1 MKFHPMRIALAQI
14 NPTVGDIA
22 GNTRIILER
31 IAAARSAGAHL
42 VLIPELAIFGY
53 PPKDLVL
60 KRRLVERN
68 VQACEEIAA
77 ACTGITAV
85 VGFVQPDASGE
96 GKALFNAAAAC
107 QHGRIIAKYE
117 KNLLPTYDVFDEARY
132 FNAGTRPCVIDVPHD
147 GARGSTRVGVT
158 ICEDLWHDAQYA
170 GRRVYGV
177 DPIERTVQAGA
188 ELIVNISASPFETAK
203 EQTREDLFSR
213 QAARHARPIAYCNQ
227 VGGNDDLIFDG
238 ASHVIDAGGRI
249 IARANS
255 FEEDMLLVDLADPA
269 SARVAP
275 QLEYIERVYRAL
287 VLGTRDYVHKCGFSD
302 VVLGLSGGIDSA
314 VTAAIAV
321 AALGADHVHGY
332 ALPSR
337 YSSDHSL
344 ADAQE
349 LAANLGMSYQTLPIE
364 GPHAAMEQ
372 ALAPIF
378 ANAPSGVAEENVQ
391 ARLRGNLLMAIS
403 NKRGWLL
410 LTTGNKSE
418 LAVGYCTLYGDMS
431 GGLAV
436 LSDVPKTVVYTLA
449 RYINRIWRGPC
460 IPERTITK
468 PPSAELKPNQA
479 DQDTLPPYDLL
490 DAVLERYIEREQSV
504 EEIAEAGFDGATV
517 ERIARLV
524 DISEYKRKQA
534 AVGLK
539 VTSRAF
545 GTGRRMPIAA
555 RQR

>member
-1 MKFHPMRIALAQI
+1 MRIALAQI

-22 GNTRIILER
+22 GNTRLIVHR
-31 IAAARSAGAHL
+31 IDAARQAGADL
-42 VLIPELAIFGY
+42 VLIPELAVFGY

-60 KRRLVERN
+60 KEHMVRRN

-77 ACTGITAV
+77 ACHGITAV
-85 VGFVQPDASGE
+85 VGFVQPDPSGA
-96 GKALFNAAAAC
+96 GKGLFNAAAAC
-107 QHGRIIAKYE
+107 RDGRVFATYAKQ
-117 KNLLPTYDVFDEARY
+117 LLPTYDVFDEARY
-132 FNAGTRPCVIDVPHD
+132 FNPGSRPCVIEVPID
-147 GARGSTRVGVT
+147 SGRGAKRVGLT
-158 ICEDLWHDAQYA
+158 ICEDLWNDEQYR

-177 DPIERTVQAGA
+177 DPVARAVEAGA
-188 ELIVNISASPFETAK
+188 EVIVNISASPFETAK
-203 EQTREDLFSR
+203 EQTRESLFSR
-213 QAARHARPIAYCNQ
+213 QAERHGRLVAYCNQ
-227 VGGNDDLIFDG
+227 VGGNDDLVFDG
-238 ASHVIDAGGRI
+238 ASHVIDAAGRV
-249 IARANS
+249 IARAGS
-255 FEEDMLLVDLADPA
+255 FAEQLLVVDTRDPA
-269 SARVAP
+269 SAPLAP
-275 QLEYIERVYRAL
+275 QPPYIERIYLAL
-287 VLGTRDYVHKCGFSD
+287 VLGTRDYVHKCGFRD
-302 VVLGLSGGIDSA
+302 AVLGLSGGIDSA

-321 AALGADHVHGY
+321 AALGPEHVHGY
-332 ALPSR
+332 AMPSR

-344 ADAQE
+344 ADAAE
-349 LAANLGMSYQTLPIE
+349 LAANLGIAYDTLPIE
-364 GPHAAMEQ
+364 GPHAAMEA
-372 ALAPIF
+372 ALAPVF
-378 ANAPSGVAEENVQ
+378 AGSPAGVAEENVQ

-403 NKRGWLL
+403 NKRGWML

-436 LSDVPKTVVYTLA
+436 ISDVPKTIVYTLA
-449 RYINRIWRGPC
+449 RHINARQGGPC

-468 PPSAELKPNQA
+468 PPSAELRPGQA

-504 EEIAEAGFDGATV
+504 EEIAAAGYDAPTV

-524 DISEYKRKQA
+524 DLSEYKRKQA

-555 RQR
+555 RLR